1 MVRAP
6 SVCMVVTVVDL
17 KDSLCYRCDNCWGST
32 KDRKAKCD
40 AFPSGRYEDG
50 IPVHEIVLVD
60 LRDECE
66 FFEEREDWSEQYREW
81 KMDRIKAELKPW
93 TSQNGEVRYYLD
105 DWYPLISDV
114 LEKYAEEEWTSPDLD
129 KIRRCKVWFDRDA
142 KVHVDGIKDELVIE
156 VIRSNVD
163 DRFYR

>member
-1 MVRAP
+1 ME
-6 SVCMVVTVVDL
+6 L
-17 KDSLCYRCDNCWGST
+17 KDSLCFRCDHCWGINNDH
-32 KDRKAKCD
+32 KVKCD

-50 IPVHEIVLVD
+50 ISVHEIVLVD

-66 FFEEREDWSEQYREW
+66 FFEERQDWSGQYREW
-81 KMDRIKAELKPW
+81 KMDRIKAKLKPW
-93 TSQNGEVRYYLD
+93 TSQNGEVRYYFD

-114 LEKYAEEEWTSPDLD
+114 LEKYAEEEWMSPDLD
-129 KIRRCKVWFDRDA
+129 RIKRCKVWFDKDA
-142 KVHVDGIKDELVIE
+142 EVHVDGIKDELVIE